1 VPDIVWLRPDGSIME
16 PEDWDAG
23 FGKAIGVFLNGEG
36 IRERDRRGERIIDRH
51 FVVLFNAHDEA
62 VEFTLPMHEF
72 SPEWEVLI
80 DTAGKHADSVPI
92 EPGGALVLEQ
102 RSLVV
107 LCAHDPTPEEVDHSV
122 AASLSAMVASTKEE
136 SPAPKSEAGK

>member
-1 VPDIVWLRPDGSIME
+1 M
-16 PEDWDAG
+16 
-23 FGKAIGVFLNGEG
+23 
-36 IRERDRRGERIIDRH
+36 
-51 FVVLFNAHDEA
+51 LFNAHDEQ

-80 DTAGKHADSVPI
+80 DTAGKHADSDPI
-92 EPGGALVLEQ
+92 QPGGTLALEQ

-107 LCAHDPTPEEVDHSV
+107 LSAHDPSPEEVDHSV